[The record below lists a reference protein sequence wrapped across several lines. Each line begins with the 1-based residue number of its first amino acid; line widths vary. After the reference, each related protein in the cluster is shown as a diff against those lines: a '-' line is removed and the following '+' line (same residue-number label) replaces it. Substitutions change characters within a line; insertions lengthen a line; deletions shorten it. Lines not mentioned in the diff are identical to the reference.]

1 MNKIKL
7 MILAI
12 LLVAGISSVD
22 AKGRFGLIGGAN
34 FSHSNYKEW
43 NLENVTQY
51 QFGITS
57 QARLPLGFSVQPSL
71 LYQAK
76 GMSVDTPSQIVNA
89 LTDYNLKMGFLELP
103 VAVQWGIDLLLFR
116 PYLEVAPF
124 VGCAVAKNDPNI
136 KWTDINRFSY
146 GVGLGGG
153 LEVWKLQVS
162 ARYNWNL
169 GPLAKASTAFG
180 TIMQNKNFGGV
191 TLSVAFF
198 L

>member
-1 MNKIKL
+1 MKKIKFL
-7 MILAI
+7 ILAI
-12 LLVAGISSVD
+12 FMVAGISTVE
-22 AKGRFGLIGGAN
+22 AKGRFGVVAGAN

-43 NLENVTQY
+43 NVENVTQY

-76 GMSVDTPSQIVNA
+76 GMNVGTPSQIVNA
-89 LTDYNLKMGFLELP
+89 LLDSDLKMGFLELP

-153 LEVWKLQVS
+153 IEVWKLQVS

-169 GPLAKASTAFG
+169 GPLAKASTALG

-191 TLSVAFF
+191 TLSVAFY

>member
-1 MNKIKL
+1 MNKIKF

-12 LLVAGISSVD
+12 LMVAGISGVD
-22 AKGRFGLIGGAN
+22 AKGRFGIIGGAN
-34 FSHSNYKEW
+34 FSHANYKEW
-43 NLENVTQY
+43 SKENVTQY
-51 QFGITS
+51 QVGITS
-57 QARLPLGFSVQPSL
+57 QARLPLGFSIQPSL
-71 LYQAK
+71 VYQAK
-76 GMSVDTPSQIVNA
+76 GMSLPTPAGIPNA
-89 LTDYNLKMGFLELP
+89 LTDYDYKMGFVELP

-180 TIMQNKNFGGV
+180 TIMQDKNFGGV
-191 TLSVAFF
+191 TVSVAFY

>member
-1 MNKIKL
+1 M
-7 MILAI
+7 
-12 LLVAGISSVD
+12 
-22 AKGRFGLIGGAN
+22 
-34 FSHSNYKEW
+34 
-43 NLENVTQY
+43 
-51 QFGITS
+51 
-57 QARLPLGFSVQPSL
+57 
-71 LYQAK
+71 
-76 GMSVDTPSQIVNA
+76 
-89 LTDYNLKMGFLELP
+89 
-103 VAVQWGIDLLLFR
+103 
-116 PYLEVAPF
+116 
-124 VGCAVAKNDPNI
+124 
-136 KWTDINRFSY
+136 TDINRFSY

>member
-1 MNKIKL
+1 
-7 MILAI
+7 
-12 LLVAGISSVD
+12 
-22 AKGRFGLIGGAN
+22 
-34 FSHSNYKEW
+34 
-43 NLENVTQY
+43 
-51 QFGITS
+51 
-57 QARLPLGFSVQPSL
+57 
-71 LYQAK
+71 
-76 GMSVDTPSQIVNA
+76 MSIDTPSQIVNA